1 MSVRKL
7 LKIAFDFLFGT
18 NNIGI
23 LYALITLVILDY
35 ITGICVA
42 VKQGKLSSSIGAKG
56 IARKVVIFSLVALS
70 NILDNY
76 FLNTIGVLEAATILF
91 YCANESISIMEN
103 ACNMGIPIPKKLK
116 DSLKMFGKDENGS

>member
-7 LKIAFDFLFGT
+7 LRIAFDFLFGSD
-18 NNIGI
+18 NIGI

-70 NILDNY
+70 NILDSY
-76 FLNTIGVLEAATILF
+76 FLNAAGVLEAATILF
-91 YCANESISIMEN
+91 YCANESISIIEN
-103 ACNMGIPIPKKLK
+103 ASSMGIPIPKKLK
-116 DSLKMFGKDENGS
+116 DALRMFGKDENGS